1 MRNIALVI
9 LTVYS
14 FQVFSQKIRPEIK
27 NLVEKIEKYNEL
39 QSKHVGIGGMTT
51 VQYLNFEKLKTKATT
66 EELLKLLNHK
76 NSVVKGYTSWALV
89 DNKYP
94 KLSNIL
100 AEFLRTGETVTTQH
114 GCIISTDEL
123 ASEFYHRVL
132 YQHFENEITEHDS
145 LFFQSQIKQLDSV
158 ILYSKN
164 KTHLIYNAL
173 ENNNGDPKTYERIK
187 ELAFKDKN
195 IDAIK
200 ALAIYKREE
209 DINDLKYLGELSFF
223 AIAEFPDLKFWDF
236 LISYKSEFKSE
247 SYLLAVSA
255 FKSEKSAAILTDIL
269 KTLNEESIPYLSEVI
284 TKNYCSHYQ
293 TLILSIWEKYKIID
307 IRAANFLINHIP
319 EKAAISFANTLL
331 LNNDY
336 RFLEFD
342 NDYGQSELILP
353 LILDNIKKYQN
364 DKMLII
370 CKVNVNST
378 KFTELAPFLTFIKDN
393 KLNETN
399 EAILNRLQQKNI
411 PFEIFHLTETIL
423 SFENPNDI
431 EKIVSILKANQEDW
445 DRGNWSEHFRIL
457 FKEYNIKFD

>member
-158 ILYSKN
+158 IL
-164 KTHLIYNAL
+164 
-173 ENNNGDPKTYERIK
+173 
-187 ELAFKDKN
+187 
-195 IDAIK
+195 
-200 ALAIYKREE
+200 
-209 DINDLKYLGELSFF
+209 
-223 AIAEFPDLKFWDF
+223 
-236 LISYKSEFKSE
+236 
-247 SYLLAVSA
+247 
-255 FKSEKSAAILTDIL
+255 
-269 KTLNEESIPYLSEVI
+269 
-284 TKNYCSHYQ
+284 
-293 TLILSIWEKYKIID
+293 
-307 IRAANFLINHIP
+307 
-319 EKAAISFANTLL
+319 
-331 LNNDY
+331 
-336 RFLEFD
+336 
-342 NDYGQSELILP
+342 
-353 LILDNIKKYQN
+353 
-364 DKMLII
+364 
-370 CKVNVNST
+370 
-378 KFTELAPFLTFIKDN
+378 
-393 KLNETN
+393 
-399 EAILNRLQQKNI
+399 
-411 PFEIFHLTETIL
+411 
-423 SFENPNDI
+423 
-431 EKIVSILKANQEDW
+431 
-445 DRGNWSEHFRIL
+445 
-457 FKEYNIKFD
+457 